1 VVESWDVPGSGL
13 ALGKGEFAGLGV
25 PGQLESFWIAKV
37 TVVSAL
43 LRRSST

>member
-1 VVESWDVPGSGL
+1 MVESWDFPGSEL
-13 ALGKGEFAGLGV
+13 ALGKGELEGLRV

-43 LRRSST
+43 LRRSLT